1 MTATRVMDSPLGPI
15 LLTAEAGALTGLHFR
30 DDLSVSP
37 KEWVVGRDGGD
48 DAEPDEQVVAEAER
62 QLREYFAGQRVDF
75 DLPLAPEGTVFQA
88 KVWAALQRIPYGE
101 TWSYGRL
108 ATEIGQPTASRAVG
122 LANGRNPIAIV
133 IPCHRVIGANGTLT
147 GYASG
152 TERKR
157 WLLDLETPTLL

>member
-75 DLPLAPEGTVFQA
+75 DLPLAPEGTAFQS